1 MKHFTI
7 TIGREFGCNAR
18 EIGRQTAAALG
29 VKFYD
34 KELVTLAAKEGGVE
48 KLTFFAP
55 RTSRHNGQFSDRVW
69 IWNFRNVLFSKSG

>member
-18 EIGRQTAAALG
+18 EIGRQTASALG

-34 KELVTLAAKEGGVE
+34 KELVSLTIKEGGVE
-48 KLTFFAP
+48 KLKFFTPKEQLRA
-55 RTSRHNGQFSDRVW
+55 S
-69 IWNFRNVLFSKSG
+69 